1 VGPLTDACGNGAG
14 PCRSWNVGDGNPQ
27 AFVAALAAIQES
39 ADGCKDGGGTINPN

>member
-1 VGPLTDACGNGAG
+1 MRAATALARADTGTSRTAI
-14 PCRSWNVGDGNPQ
+14 RQ